1 MDRNQEI
8 ALAKMRKSVEKPGS
22 STESYGEKTLM
33 RFLIAR
39 SMNPE
44 KAAKMFCQ
52 WKKWRAEMVPTGY
65 ITDSEVAD
73 ESAAEKV
80 YLQGLS
86 KNGYP
91 VAIIKLN
98 KHFAS
103 KDQVQFKKFVVHALD
118 KTIARCYFSV
128 LLSCRSDI
136 CLFNEARSNDGNFHL
151 VLVQEM
157 MITMNCLVSSFN
169 GREIG
174 NEKLIAILD
183 LQNITYSN
191 VDTRGLITGF
201 QFLQAYYPE
210 RLATCYLLH
219 MPQFFVTVWRFIC
232 RFLDKATQRKMRIVM
247 SEEQK
252 QEFIREVGEDVL
264 PEEYGGRAK
273 LVLLQ
278 DVAVNY

>member
-8 ALAKMRKSVEKPGS
+8 ALTQMRKSVEKLGS

-52 WKKWRAEMVPTGY
+52 WKKWRAEMVPLGY

-118 KTIARCYFSV
+118 KTIA
-128 LLSCRSDI
+128 
-136 CLFNEARSNDGNFHL
+136 
-151 VLVQEM
+151 
-157 MITMNCLVSSFN
+157 SSFN

-210 RLATCYLLH
+210 RLATCYILH

-252 QEFIREVGEDVL
+252 QEFIQEVGEDVL

-278 DVAVNY
+278 DVVVNY

>member
-8 ALAKMRKSVEKPGS
+8 ALAKMRKSVEKLGS

-44 KAAKMFCQ
+44 KAAKMFFQ
-52 WKKWRAEMVPTGY
+52 WKKWRAEMVPTGF

-118 KTIARCYFSV
+118 KTIA
-128 LLSCRSDI
+128 
-136 CLFNEARSNDGNFHL
+136 
-151 VLVQEM
+151 
-157 MITMNCLVSSFN
+157 SSFN

-210 RLATCYLLH
+210 RLATCYILH

-232 RFLDKATQRKMRIVM
+232 RFLDKATQWKMRIVM

>member
-8 ALAKMRKSVEKPGS
+8 ALAKMRKSVEKLGS

-44 KAAKMFCQ
+44 KAAKMFFQ

-86 KNGYP
+86 KNGYA
-91 VAIIKLN
+91 VARIKLN

-118 KTIARCYFSV
+118 KTIA
-128 LLSCRSDI
+128 
-136 CLFNEARSNDGNFHL
+136 
-151 VLVQEM
+151 
-157 MITMNCLVSSFN
+157 SSFN

-210 RLATCYLLH
+210 RLATCYILH

-232 RFLDKATQRKMRIVM
+232 RFLDKATQWKMRIVM